1 MKKLTLLFVGLLV
14 SGVASAEKF
23 ETSGLLKT
31 TVANCDQLLNENVQI
46 NLSNNVKG
54 GASCSATGIA
64 LATCHTGGRTT
75 SREVE
80 ILIADPNDPT
90 GKTMISQNPK
100 KYETKTGPAVA
111 TASTFQGT
119 VVPQYPAAAA
129 CDTTVAETAAAG
141 RLQ

>member
-1 MKKLTLLFVGLLV
+1 MKKLTFLLVGLLA
-14 SGVASAEKF
+14 SGAASAEKF

-80 ILIADPNDPT
+80 VLIADPNDAT
-90 GKTMISQNPK
+90 KFISQNPK
-100 KYETKTGPAVA
+100 VYETKTGPAVA

-119 VVPQYPAAAA
+119 VVPQYPAATA
-129 CDTTVAETAAAG
+129 CDSTVAETAAAA